1 MRRRFPWV
9 IALPIAFA
17 GSWTAHVAG
26 RAIAAG
32 PVEGSEA
39 TEHLERANITHGGA
53 PPLGVAAVLA
63 PFVAIALI
71 VFAAWLWTKVRR
83 KSWRGAGARWFLV
96 LPAVAYVMGELLE
109 RLTSGGSEALGL
121 HALREPGLLLA
132 LVLQVP
138 FGALAYAMA
147 RLLLAAARAIVAKV
161 RKSVPDTQRPQ
172 RSDVGPVAWIAPA
185 RWYCLVGAR
194 GLRGPPVVLPS

>member
-17 GSWTAHVAG
+17 GSWIAHVAG

-32 PVEGSEA
+32 PIEGSEA
-39 TEHLERANITHGGA
+39 TEHLERATSTHGGA
-53 PPLGVAAVLA
+53 SPLGVAAVLA

-71 VFAAWLWTKVRR
+71 VFAARLWTKARGR
-83 KSWRGAGARWFLV
+83 SWRGAGAGWFLV

-109 RLTSGGSEALGL
+109 RLTSGGSEALSL

-132 LVLQVP
+132 LALQVP
-138 FGALAYAMA
+138 FGVVAYAIA
-147 RLLLAAARAIVAKV
+147 RLLLAAARAIVARV
-161 RKSVPDTQRPQ
+161 RSSVAETQRPK
-172 RSDVGPVAWIAPA
+172 RSSVGPVTWIAPA
-185 RWYCLVGAR
+185 RWSCLVGAR